1 MGNPVYATQVLPDVA
16 GIIDGVKVVTTHGT
30 AVPLV
35 ATPTFAKYVWI
46 SAQST
51 NTNRVMVGGSTV
63 VAAVGATARGKPL
76 HVISG
81 IPDVLP
87 MPVPGCDL
95 ANIYIDAVSDGEGVM
110 FMALI

>member
-16 GIIDGVKVVTTHGT
+16 GIIDGQRVVAAGGT
-30 AVPLV
+30 PVPLT

-46 SAQST
+46 TAKST

-76 HVISG
+76 SVVSG
-81 IPDVLP
+81 IPDVIP
-87 MPVPGCDL
+87 MPVPGFDL
-95 ANIYIDAVSDGEGVM
+95 ANIYIDAVTNGEGVM
-110 FMALI
+110 FMALT